1 MQRFNIYH
9 AHDDKLIGMADNLEQ
24 AISIGEEKGCRDNY
38 CPCRRYIIYDTV
50 LKTDDVTEMVKER
63 IKREK

>member
-1 MQRFNIYH
+1 MSRYDIYH
-9 AHDDKLIGMADNLEQ
+9 THTRALIGTADTIEQ
-24 AISIGEEKGCRDNY
+24 AILIGEEKGCRDNY